1 MGLSQFD
8 EKSAVVATG
17 RILNAAGTTK
27 VLTYSPASQ
36 LARLDGVVL
45 TNNDVIAHVVEVILS
60 GGGIDAVLGSAS
72 IPAGQ
77 GFNNSPGLD
86 ILALAL
92 PPTVT
97 GLVISS
103 AYTFALRL
111 QVAATLTNEVDYSIL
126 GGLL

>member
-103 AYTFALRL
+103 AYTFAL
-111 QVAATLTNEVDYSIL
+111 
-126 GGLL
+126 